1 MHAVLFSNFHV
12 LDKLGSGSLRG
23 VWQLEQL
30 YPCGVRSYDDMNG
43 SYISSMIACTLSVHS
58 VIHIDNF
65 FVLSFVKTI

>member
-1 MHAVLFSNFHV
+1 MRAVLFSNFHV

-43 SYISSMIACTLSVHS
+43 SYISSMTCMYTERTLGDSC
-58 VIHIDNF
+58 
-65 FVLSFVKTI
+65 